1 MSHTSEEVK
10 ESIRYFDIS
19 LSPCD
24 TLHKKTFLVCIHVS
38 LSLKTFSLN

>member
-24 TLHKKTFLVCIHVS
+24 TLHKKTFLLYIQGS